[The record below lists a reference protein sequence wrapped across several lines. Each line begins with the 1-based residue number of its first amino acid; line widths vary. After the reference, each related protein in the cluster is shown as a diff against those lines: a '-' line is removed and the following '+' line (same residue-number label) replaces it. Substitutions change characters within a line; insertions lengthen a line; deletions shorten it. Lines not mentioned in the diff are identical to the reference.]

1 MVSTGESGVVYPKPL
16 YIQRPA
22 YIRRSFILASTTKQN
37 GIIWWNPLSKPSRKN
52 CSATSTI
59 HLALSVTRK
68 TIAKPFF
75 APCAMRVLCGYISKE
90 ETPESYTQI
99 HFLHIVIGYIDTELE
114 ILNRYG
120 DTYPPKPLVCKRRWT
135 GAVVELAEL
144 IYALHEMK
152 RLDNGEIAMN
162 ELAGFFGE
170 LFGIRLDARSL
181 YDAYTDI
188 KRRKGESHTYFLD
201 KLRER
206 LTLRMQRDDEKE
218 QERRR

>member
-1 MVSTGESGVVYPKPL
+1 MTHHITVDRLGESAIKAVTEELFRDFDNTLRTLCDEEDDRKAVFRTLRYA
-16 YIQRPA
+16 R
-22 YIRRSFILASTTKQN
+22 IRL
-37 GIIWWNPLSKPSRKN
+37 
-52 CSATSTI
+52 
-59 HLALSVTRK
+59 H
-68 TIAKPFF
+68 
-75 APCAMRVLCGYISKE
+75 VLCGYISKE
-90 ETPESYTQI
+90 ETPESNTQI
-99 HFLHIVIGYIDTELE
+99 RFLHIVIGYIDTELE

-120 DTYPPKPLVCKRRWT
+120 DTYPSKPHVCKRRWT
-135 GAVVELAEL
+135 GTVVEIVEL

-152 RLDNGEIAMN
+152 RIDDGEIAMN

-188 KRRKGESHTYFLD
+188 KRRKGESRTYFLD

-206 LTLRMQRDDEKE
+206 LNLRMQRDDEKE

>member
-1 MVSTGESGVVYPKPL
+1 MTHHITVDRLVESAIKAVTEELFRDFDNTLRTLCDEEDDRKAVFRTLSYA
-16 YIQRPA
+16 R
-22 YIRRSFILASTTKQN
+22 IRL
-37 GIIWWNPLSKPSRKN
+37 
-52 CSATSTI
+52 
-59 HLALSVTRK
+59 H
-68 TIAKPFF
+68 
-75 APCAMRVLCGYISKE
+75 VLCVYISKE
-90 ETPESYTQI
+90 ETPESNTQI
-99 HFLHIVIGYIDTELE
+99 RFLHIVIGYIDTELE

-120 DTYPPKPLVCKRRWT
+120 DTYPSKPHVCKRRWT
-135 GAVVELAEL
+135 GTVVEIVEL

-152 RLDNGEIAMN
+152 RIDDGEIAMN

-188 KRRKGESHTYFLD
+188 KRRKGESRTYFLD

-206 LTLRMQRDDEKE
+206 LNLRMQRDDEKE